1 MEVVL
6 ADSFMKQIVTT
17 VASMLAAGV
26 IGYLMSQLKNKTKK
40 SKAHMEVVKCT
51 ARRDILEAY
60 ERYVVR
66 GEKMSVMRFDE
77 IKREYDAYKVLGGN
91 GTAEN
96 YMREIEALHP
106 YLITK

>member
-1 MEVVL
+1 MEAFL
-6 ADSFMKQIVTT
+6 IGSFTNQT
-17 VASMLAAGV
+17 VSTIASMLAAGV
-26 IGYLMSQLKNKTKK
+26 IGYLMSQLKSKTKK
-40 SKAHMEVVKCT
+40 NKAHMEVVKCT

-66 GEKMSVMRFDE
+66 GEKMSVMRYDE
-77 IKREYDAYKVLGGN
+77 IKREYDAYKTLGGN

-106 YLITK
+106 YLITH